1 MELLEI
7 AKKRFSVRSYTNQK
21 VEPEKLNKILEAAHV
36 APTAANLQ
44 PIRLI
49 VAQSEEALAKIG
61 MAANI
66 YGAPLAII
74 VCADHDKAWVRPFD
88 NKQTGDIDASIL
100 TDHMMFQATE
110 LGLGSVW
117 VCYFKP
123 DVLSKAFNLSTNLEP
138 INILAIGYSDE
149 DGGDMNR
156 FDTQRIPIDK
166 LVSYDKL

>member
-74 VCADHDKAWVRPFD
+74 VCADHDRP
-88 NKQTGDIDASIL
+88 
-100 TDHMMFQATE
+100 H
-110 LGLGSVW
+110 
-117 VCYFKP
+117 
-123 DVLSKAFNLSTNLEP
+123 DVS
-138 INILAIGYSDE
+138 GY
-149 DGGDMNR
+149 
-156 FDTQRIPIDK
+156 
-166 LVSYDKL
+166 